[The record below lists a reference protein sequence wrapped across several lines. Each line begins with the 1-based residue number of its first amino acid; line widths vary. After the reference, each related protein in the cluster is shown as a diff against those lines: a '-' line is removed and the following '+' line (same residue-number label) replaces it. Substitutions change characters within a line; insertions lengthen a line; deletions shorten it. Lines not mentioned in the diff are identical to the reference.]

1 MAPSVAIG
9 AHSQI
14 VQAADAY
21 ARTSP
26 SNPPGFARRGYRS
39 APRASAEDRRAR
51 RRDQHARVAAALATA
66 RDATPRT
73 GAGVNQLWCASTIL
87 STDPRLVRAG
97 VGRHLMHAL
106 VADARE
112 LALSSRDESRDGPVA
127 DPDSGVLRCA
137 TELVSNLLAARVG
150 GCDVQYDDI
159 SEAAAAAAVD
169 DVVAAVGV
177 ALVPGA
183 VAVTADARH
192 LSLAVAAADPST
204 GVGFPLVA
212 AINSRGKSA
221 AKASLAADASKV
233 GPSGYNGTRGNS
245 IVAVTHYRVGDGIA
259 PPLAAQ
265 VIAPRLVSNYTHV
278 TFQHVANL
286 SETDLARSVVKTT
299 TVTLG
304 YDEAARSSDA
314 NAGRHPEVRIYDHAL
329 ALATLH
335 ANATDSLGNKLAKY
349 PGWTD
354 RGATRTSTVERTAAE
369 DESADSTDAV
379 FEGLES
385 PRLMLGVV
393 MVNTYAPPPPQP
405 PPPPSPPP
413 PIPPSPPPPPRLNLN
428 QDHTAWIISWR
439 RHRGLVFA
447 VLRGVLLLRQLLQQT
462 RLVRGVQGVHRAQ
475 ETRAADEGV
484 LQEGEGG
491 EGEDVHD

>member
-1 MAPSVAIG
+1 M
-9 AHSQI
+9 
-14 VQAADAY
+14 
-21 ARTSP
+21 
-26 SNPPGFARRGYRS
+26 
-39 APRASAEDRRAR
+39 
-51 RRDQHARVAAALATA
+51 
-66 RDATPRT
+66 
-73 GAGVNQLWCASTIL
+73 
-87 STDPRLVRAG
+87 
-97 VGRHLMHAL
+97 
-106 VADARE
+106 
-112 LALSSRDESRDGPVA
+112 
-127 DPDSGVLRCA
+127 
-137 TELVSNLLAARVG
+137 
-150 GCDVQYDDI
+150 
-159 SEAAAAAAVD
+159 
-169 DVVAAVGV
+169 AAVGV

-233 GPSGYNGTRGNS
+233 GSSGYNGTRGNS

-299 TVTLG
+299 AVTLG
-304 YDEAARSSDA
+304 YDEASRSSDA

-354 RGATRTSTVERTAAE
+354 RGATRTSTGERTAAE
-369 DESADSTDAV
+369 DESADSTVAV

-393 MVNTYAPPPPQP
+393 MVNTNAPPPPQP

-413 PIPPSPPPPPRLNLN
+413 PIPPSPPPPP
-428 QDHTAWIISWR
+428 QPEPEPEDHTAWIISGVVIGVWCLLSYAGYYYYVNYYSKRDWSAEYKAYIARKRHAQRMKEYFKKEKEVKEKMSMIDAFKREQNR
-439 RHRGLVFA
+439 RK
-447 VLRGVLLLRQLLQQT
+447 VLRWAKVNIGAMKDRF
-462 RLVRGVQGVHRAQ
+462 RRGPPRVAP
-475 ETRAADEGV
+475 AP
-484 LQEGEGG
+484 GG
-491 EGEDVHD
+491 GLPGMPPAKLALPY